1 MARKVNY
8 PTCAQPDIESDRLAE
23 MTKAVALFEKLP
35 PVDDADAIEK
45 RINYMFDTCV
55 KYQLR
60 PTVSMLCLA
69 LGHPRQTLWK
79 WQQRDDRRGALI
91 ARAKSVLETLMEQWM
106 IGGKIN
112 TIGAIFSLKYNHQ
125 WKDVVSVETVE
136 PNRLSVSMTPEQ
148 IAAAIERDI
157 PIDIPEPEAAE
168 IIEGGL

>member
-1 MARKVNY
+1 MPRKNNY
-8 PTCAQPDIESDRLAE
+8 PTVQQPDVEPGRLAE
-23 MTKAVALFEKLP
+23 MTQAMTIFEKLP
-35 PVDDADAIEK
+35 PVDTADDIAE
-45 RINYMFDTCV
+45 RIDFMFDTCV

-157 PIDIPEPEAAE
+157 PIDIPEPEPAE
-168 IIEGGL
+168 VINGGL